1 LSSQILKNPTNMT
14 ISPELRALAQYMAG
28 EFDNREQA
36 LADPAWYVHLRFWQ
50 RPLPVA
56 LFSEPSIA
64 LFAEQANIL
73 ELDKPYRP
81 RIVQLRHVKTAPGLI
96 EAQYYMFKDIEA
108 VKGAGRN
115 PDLLGKLTSE
125 QIELLPGCTL
135 SVAVQNLGSNRF
147 RASLPPGNRCGFT
160 YGGQNYQVDLGFEA
174 ADEEF
179 LSYDKGISPTTGKA
193 IWGALMGPFR
203 FVKRQ
208 DFASEILA
216 NTLGSKSD
224 GG

>member
-1 LSSQILKNPTNMT
+1 MT
-14 ISPELRALAQYMAG
+14 LSPELRALAEYMAG

-36 LADPAWYVHLRFWQ
+36 LDSPAWYVHLRLWQ

-56 LFSEPSIA
+56 FLDESSIT

-81 RIVQLRHVKTAPGLI
+81 RLIQLRHSQTGSGLL
-96 EAQYYMFKDIEA
+96 EAQYYMFKDIQA
-108 VKGAGRN
+108 VRGAGRN
-115 PDLLGKLTSE
+115 PDLLAKLTRE
-125 QIELLPGCTL
+125 QVELLPGCTL
-135 SVAVQNLGSNRF
+135 AVAVENLALNSYCF
-147 RASLPPGNRCGFT
+147 RASLPVGTLCGFA
-160 YGGQNYQVDLGFEA
+160 YEGQNYQVDLGFEA
-174 ADEEF
+174 KAQEF

-208 DFASEILA
+208 DFASEILV
-216 NTLGSKSD
+216 
-224 GG
+224 

>member
-1 LSSQILKNPTNMT
+1 MT
-14 ISPELRALAQYMAG
+14 ISHELIALAQYMAG

-36 LADPAWYVHLRFWQ
+36 LADPAWYVHLRLWQ
-50 RPLPVA
+50 RPLPAA
-56 LFSEPSIA
+56 LFSDPSIA

-81 RIVQLRHVKTAPGLI
+81 RIVQLRHAKTAPGVI
-96 EAQYYMFKDIEA
+96 EAQYYMFKDIAA
-108 VKGAGRN
+108 VKGAGSN
-115 PDLLGKLTSE
+115 PDLLAKLTRE

-135 SVAVQNLGSNRF
+135 SVAVQNFGSNRYRF
-147 RASLPPGNRCGFT
+147 RAFLPQGTRCSFA
-160 YGGQNYQVDLGFEA
+160 YGGQSYQVDLGFEA

-203 FVKRQ
+203 FVKRL
-208 DFASEILA
+208 DFASEVLA
-216 NTLGSKSD
+216 NRLGRKSD
-224 GG
+224 GA

>member
-1 LSSQILKNPTNMT
+1 MT
-14 ISPELRALAQYMAG
+14 ISPELIALAQYMAG

-36 LADPAWYVHLRFWQ
+36 LADPAWYVHLRLWQ
-50 RPLPVA
+50 RPLPA
-56 LFSEPSIA
+56 DIFSEPGIV

-81 RIVQLRHVKTAPGLI
+81 RIVQLRHAKTAPGLI
-96 EAQYYMFKDIEA
+96 EAQYYMFKDIAA
-108 VKGAGRN
+108 VKGAGSN
-115 PDLLGKLTSE
+115 PDLLAKLTRE
-125 QIELLPGCTL
+125 EIEFLPGCTL
-135 SVAVQNLGSNRF
+135 SVAVQNLASNRYRF
-147 RASLPPGNRCGFT
+147 RASLPEGTHCGFA

-174 ADEEF
+174 AGEEF

-193 IWGALMGPFR
+193 IWGALMGPLR

-216 NTLGSKSD
+216 NRFGSKSD

>member
-1 LSSQILKNPTNMT
+1 MT

-36 LADPAWYVHLRFWQ
+36 LADPAWYVHLRLWQ
-50 RPLPVA
+50 RPVPVP

-81 RIVQLRHVKTAPGLI
+81 RIVQLRHSQVAPGLI
-96 EAQYYMFKDIEA
+96 EAQYYMFHDIEA
-108 VKGAGRN
+108 VKGAGCN
-115 PDLLGKLTSE
+115 PDLLGKLTKE
-125 QIELLPGCTL
+125 QIQLLPGCTL
-135 SVAVQNLGSNRF
+135 SVAVQNLASNGYRF
-147 RASLPPGNRCGFT
+147 RASLPEGTRCGFA

-174 ADEEF
+174 AGEEF

-208 DFASEILA
+208 DFAAEIL
-216 NTLGSKSD
+216 G
-224 GG
+224 